1 MSEPLSTGGRARA
14 GGFIHTR
21 KRSKRVQ
28 RDPMA
33 ETAGL
38 ERGMDQSTAKQQ
50 AGSPPLAL
58 LELSQLPR
66 RRRPR
71 RRRPCARRTR
81 RRQSHW
87 RRSGR
92 RRVLGFGARRLKAEQ
107 VPGLSAVDTSAG
119 ENTRDGP
126 VEGRRGGGKTVRHA
140 EEGGQDVMWHATG
153 GAGGGRGGG
162 RISVAGIRPP
172 CFRQGRARRFV
183 LEGTASPP
191 PPLPETHELAHPC
204 LVPRKR

>member
-126 VEGRRGGGKTVRHA
+126 V
-140 EEGGQDVMWHATG
+140 
-153 GAGGGRGGG
+153 GGRGGG
-162 RISVAGIRPP
+162 GVRTGRHAGEGGAARDVTRDRGGQMWGEAGGGHISVAGLGPP
-172 CFRQGRARRFV
+172 
-183 LEGTASPP
+183 
-191 PPLPETHELAHPC
+191 
-204 LVPRKR
+204 